1 MRASPGKHTGDRDPC
16 DNYQKEEEEGGGRG
30 KRFCSEEKRRIEE
43 YPIATREWRLHR
55 THG

>member
-43 YPIATREWRLHR
+43 YPVATREWRLHR